1 MKNNKTLVIGVTGGI
16 AAYKALDLTSKF
28 KKADIDV
35 HIIMTKAATEFVAPL
50 SFQSLS
56 QNMVATDMFSEPKA
70 WEIQHISLAKKAD
83 LMLIAPATADIIGK
97 VANGIADDMLST
109 AIMAAKSKVVFAP
122 AMNTNMYLNPIT
134 QHNIAKLKSYGYEF
148 IEPAS
153 GRLACGDQGVG
164 KLEDVE
170 IIYENILA
178 MLYPI
183 KDMVG
188 KQVIV
193 TAGPTLS
200 QIDPVRFI
208 SNNSSG
214 KMGYAIALEARDR
227 GANVT
232 LISGPTEIKKP
243 IGVDFVSVTTN
254 EQMYDEIMKRYETT
268 DLVVKA
274 AAVADYKVK
283 NYSDKKIKK
292 NDEDLTIEFV
302 KNIDILKQ
310 LGEKKTHQKLV
321 GFAAESNDVIKYA
334 EGKLKKKNLDYI
346 VANDISASDTGF
358 GSEDNRV
365 TIISKDGTVH
375 NLDKMSKRD
384 VAKNIFDIINT
395 K

>member
-1 MKNNKTLVIGVTGGI
+1 M
-16 AAYKALDLTSKF
+16 
-28 KKADIDV
+28 
-35 HIIMTKAATEFVAPL
+35 

-292 NDEDLTIEFV
+292 NDEDLTIEFS
-302 KNIDILKQ
+302 I
-310 LGEKKTHQKLV
+310 
-321 GFAAESNDVIKYA
+321 FESKY
-334 EGKLKKKNLDYI
+334 
-346 VANDISASDTGF
+346 
-358 GSEDNRV
+358 GSYRYV
-365 TIISKDGTVH
+365 
-375 NLDKMSKRD
+375 
-384 VAKNIFDIINT
+384 F
-395 K
+395 